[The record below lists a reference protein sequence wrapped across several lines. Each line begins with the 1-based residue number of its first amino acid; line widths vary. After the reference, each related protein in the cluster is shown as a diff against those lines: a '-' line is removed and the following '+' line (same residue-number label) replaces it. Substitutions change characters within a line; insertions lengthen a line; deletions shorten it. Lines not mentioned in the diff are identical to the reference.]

1 MVLSKRLYIIGNGF
15 DIAHNLPTSYNP
27 NFKRI
32 AEKYE
37 SENFWEIYQS
47 TEPDIWADFENLLGC
62 PDFNSLEE
70 IFNDYAP
77 DYFSDR
83 ESDRDGIILLVD
95 VSGRLIPALY
105 EFAKNAENALDN
117 TNRER
122 VIESILDNDAF
133 YITFNY
139 THTLEEIYDI
149 SSEHILHVHGEVG
162 KDNLLLGY
170 PKGNFTPEK
179 YSYDVSQSGGPYA
192 KLNIQDYIDTIEDYY
207 VRTAYDELL
216 DKCKSFNK
224 EIKIDLVNS
233 FLDKAEKQ
241 IEEIIVYGHSCEID
255 FDYFDAINKRYPKA
269 KWFFYVASYN
279 QQDFV
284 EQLIEKICI
293 KDAVVLWVTYYN
305 KLDYD
310 KQIKYDSIVEKN
322 CSMIKKQD
330 LSSYVDP
337 DIKIEKEITI
347 DDEHIRLGPDGICG
361 IKYIESYL
369 DGTQEK
375 KAEAYKLIRS
385 KLIMWPRHRQ
395 SINVRRYQ
403 CFRDRIDF
411 TIFDIKQYY
420 QNGESRLVKKDS
432 DTVKYLDSLDSFERF
447 IDEYNFQSFVDENYD
462 VKNLADGGIITSY
475 DEYEYSINI
484 NKKYLENVIAIF
496 AKED

>member
-1 MVLSKRLYIIGNGF
+1 MSKRLYIIGNGF
-15 DIAHNLPTSYNP
+15 DRAHNLPTSYNP
-27 NFKRI
+27 DFKRI

-47 TEPDIWADFENLLGC
+47 SEPNIWADFENLLGC
-62 PDFNSLEE
+62 PDFDSIEE
-70 IFNDYAP
+70 IFDGYAP
-77 DYFSDR
+77 DYLSDS
-83 ESDRDGIILLVD
+83 ESDRDGIILQVD
-95 VSGRLIPALY
+95 VNGHLMPALY
-105 EFAKNAENALDN
+105 KFAKQAESALEN

-122 VIESILDNDAF
+122 SIERILDKEAF

-149 SSEHILHVHGEVG
+149 SCEHVLHVHGEVG
-162 KDNLLLGY
+162 KDNLLMGY
-170 PKGNFTPEK
+170 PKGKFTPEK
-179 YSYDVSQSGGPYA
+179 YSYDVRQKGRGPYA
-192 KLNIQDYIDTIEDYY
+192 ELEIQDYIDEIEDYY
-207 VRTAYDELL
+207 IRIAYDELL

-224 EIKIDLVNS
+224 DIKVDLVNS
-233 FLDKAEKQ
+233 FLDKAKSQ

-255 FDYFDAINKRYPKA
+255 FDYFDAIKKRYPKA

-310 KQIKYDSIVEKN
+310 KQIKYDFIVEKN

-330 LSSYVDP
+330 LSTYVDP

-347 DDEHIRLGPDGICG
+347 DDERIRLGPDGICG
-361 IKYIESYL
+361 IKYIELFL
-369 DGTQEK
+369 DGTPEEI
-375 KAEAYKLIRS
+375 AEAYKLIRS

-420 QNGESRLVKKDS
+420 QNRESRLVKKDS
-432 DTVKYLDSLDSFERF
+432 GTVTYLDGLDSFESF
-447 IDEYNFQSFVDENYD
+447 LNEYDLQLFVDESGN
-462 VKNLADGGIITSY
+462 VKNLANGGIISNY
-475 DEYEYSINI
+475 DEYEFSASV
-484 NKKYLENVIAIF
+484 NKNYLLNLLVLLNEL
-496 AKED
+496 K

>member
-1 MVLSKRLYIIGNGF
+1 MSKRLYIIGNGF
-15 DIAHNLPTSYNP
+15 DRAHNLPTSYDP
-27 NFKRI
+27 DFKRI

-37 SENFWEIYQS
+37 NENFWEIYQS
-47 TEPDIWADFENLLGC
+47 REPDIWADFENLLGC
-62 PDFNSLEE
+62 PDFNSLEK
-70 IFNDYAP
+70 IFDGYAP
-77 DYFSDR
+77 DYLSDS
-83 ESDRDGIILLVD
+83 ESERDGIILQVNVNAYLM
-95 VSGRLIPALY
+95 PALY
-105 EFAKNAENALDN
+105 KFAEQAESALEN

-122 VIESILDNDAF
+122 SIEKILDNEAF

-149 SSEHILHVHGEVG
+149 SCEHVLHVHGEVG
-162 KDNLLLGY
+162 KDNLLMGY
-170 PKGNFTPEK
+170 PKGKFTPEK
-179 YSYDVSQSGGPYA
+179 YSYDVRQKGRGPYA
-192 KLNIQDYIDTIEDYY
+192 ELEIQDYIDEIDDYY
-207 VRTAYDELL
+207 IRTAYDELL

-224 EIKIDLVNS
+224 DIKVDLVNS
-233 FLDKAEKQ
+233 FLDKAKSQ

-255 FDYFDAINKRYPKA
+255 FDYFEFINKRYPKA
-269 KWFFYVASYN
+269 QWTFYVASDRQHYYS
-279 QQDFV
+279 
-284 EQLIEKICI
+284 EQLVKNVCI
-293 KDAVVLWVTYYN
+293 KNAVVLWVTYYN
-305 KLDYD
+305 KLNYD
-310 KQIKYDSIVEKN
+310 RQTKYDSIVEKN
-322 CSMIKKQD
+322 YSLIKD
-330 LSSYVDP
+330 ENLSSYVDP

-369 DGTQEK
+369 DGTPEK
-375 KAEAYKLIRS
+375 IAEAYKLIRS

-462 VKNLADGGIITSY
+462 VKNLADGGIISNY
-475 DEYEYSINI
+475 DEYEFSTSV
-484 NKKYLENVIAIF
+484 NKNYLLNLLVLLN
-496 AKED
+496 K